1 MGTAHSTEEEPRGT
15 FLHRIA
21 RRSRSLAFLRRTVPT
36 TLACASGKGGTGKSF
51 VAANLATAF
60 AARVGRCAMM
70 DADFGL
76 GNGHLYLGLRPR
88 LTLQHW
94 FERRAT
100 LEDLV
105 LESSFGV
112 DLIPAGSGLPR
123 LAEMPSEELVRLA
136 TDLPRAI
143 GQQKT
148 LILDAAAG
156 VSTQTLRI
164 VGSAD
169 RILLVVTP
177 DLSALTD
184 GYALAKCLWLRD
196 RDLVVDVVVNK
207 STEDAGKRA
216 FDRLEDVAGR
226 FLDLPLHYLGSVP
239 NDPAAERALRKQR
252 PLVLSEPDSP
262 AAIALV
268 ALADRIAGRLATQRR
283 AGRFFERLAVR

>member
-1 MGTAHSTEEEPRGT
+1 MGATNSASEAVHDT
-15 FLHRIA
+15 FMTRIA
-21 RRSRSLAFLRRTVPT
+21 RRSRSLLRRPVPT
-36 TLACASGKGGTGKSF
+36 ALACASGKGGTGKSF
-51 VAANLATAF
+51 VSANLATVF
-60 AARVGRCAMM
+60 AARMGRCALM

-94 FERRAT
+94 FERRAQ
-100 LEDLV
+100 LEDL
-105 LESSFGV
+105 LLRSSFGV
-112 DLIPAGSGLPR
+112 DLLPAGSGLPR
-123 LAEMPSEELVRLA
+123 LAELPREELVRLA
-136 TDLPRAI
+136 QDLPRALD
-143 GQQKT
+143 GQRT
-148 LILDAAAG
+148 LIIDSAAG

-196 RDLVVDVVVNK
+196 RDLAVDVVVNK
-207 STEDAGKRA
+207 ATEDSGKRA

-226 FLDLPLHYLGSVP
+226 FLDLPLHYLGAVP
-239 NDPAAERALRKQR
+239 MDAAAERALRKQR

-262 AAIALV
+262 AALALTE
-268 ALADRIAGRLATQRR
+268 LADRLAGRLSTQRR
-283 AGRFFERLAVR
+283 GGRFDQRLAQA

>member
-1 MGTAHSTEEEPRGT
+1 MESTHSAKEASPS
-15 FLHRIA
+15 FLQRIA
-21 RRSRSLAFLRRTVPT
+21 RRTRRFGLSRRAVPT

-51 VAANLATAF
+51 VSANMATAF
-60 AARVGRCAMM
+60 AARMGRCAML

-88 LTLQHW
+88 MTLQHW
-94 FERRAT
+94 FERRAK

-123 LAEMPSEELVRLA
+123 LAEMPREDIARLA
-136 TDLPRAI
+136 EDLAPALE
-143 GQQKT
+143 GQST
-148 LILDAAAG
+148 LIVDAAAG

-177 DLSALTD
+177 DLSSLTD

-196 RDLVVDVVVNK
+196 RDLAVDVVVNK

-226 FLDLPLHYLGSVP
+226 FLDLPLHYLGAVP

-252 PLVLSEPDSP
+252 PLVLSEPESP
-262 AAIALV
+262 AAVALV
-268 ALADRIAGRLATQRR
+268 ELADRLAGRLATQRR
-283 AGRFFERLAVR
+283 AGRFYQRLAQA

>member
-1 MGTAHSTEEEPRGT
+1 M
-15 FLHRIA
+15 
-21 RRSRSLAFLRRTVPT
+21 

-60 AARVGRCAMM
+60 AARLGRCAMM

-76 GNGHLYLGLRPR
+76 GNSHLYLGVRPR
-88 LTLQHW
+88 QTLQHW
-94 FERRAT
+94 FEQRT
-100 LEDLV
+100 SLEELV

-112 DLIPAGSGLPR
+112 DLLPAGSGVPR
-123 LAEMPSEELVRLA
+123 LAELPSEELVRLA
-136 TDLPRAI
+136 KDLPRAV
-143 GQQKT
+143 GHQKT

-196 RDLVVDVVVNK
+196 QDLVVDVVVNK
-207 STEDAGKRA
+207 ATEDAGKRA
-216 FDRLEDVAGR
+216 FDRLQDVAGR
-226 FLDLPLHYLGSVP
+226 FLDLPLHYVGAIP
-239 NDPAAERALRKQR
+239 FDAAAERALRKQR
-252 PLVLSEPDSP
+252 PLVLSEPDAP
-262 AAIALV
+262 AALALV
-268 ALADRIAGRLATQRR
+268 ELADRIAGRLATQRR
-283 AGRFFERLAVR
+283 SGRFFERLALR